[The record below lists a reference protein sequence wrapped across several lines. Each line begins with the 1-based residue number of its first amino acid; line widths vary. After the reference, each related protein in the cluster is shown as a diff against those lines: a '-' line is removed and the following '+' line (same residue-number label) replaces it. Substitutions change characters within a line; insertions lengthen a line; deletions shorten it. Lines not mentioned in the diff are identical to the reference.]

1 MRNVDLSSLVLGGSY
16 QPGDSILHRMAT
28 RSKILWAFIFL
39 IGIALGSGWVQGSLA
54 LVLLMALGFSGAS
67 LLGFF
72 KRLRAF
78 VWFLLLLGLFP
89 AFFTPGAPVPGLSG
103 LPVSI
108 SQEGLLL
115 GGATVLRMV
124 LMFLVSMILLR
135 TTSPRS
141 LVQQIDVFTSWIP
154 WFSEALKQFFLVG
167 LMAFQMLPALCA
179 EAENFLKKEMPENMD
194 RGNIFKR
201 IRQVAQLLM
210 PLLVSVLRDP
220 ARFSGPVAGSD
231 QNFIQAESAE

>member
-1 MRNVDLSSLVLGGSY
+1 MKNIDLSSLVLGGSY
-16 QPGDSILHRMAT
+16 QPGDSVLHRMAART
-28 RSKILWAFIFL
+28 KILWTFIFL
-39 IGIALGSGWVQGSLA
+39 VGIALGSAWMHGLVA
-54 LVLLMALGFSGAS
+54 VVLLTALGFSGAS

-89 AFFTPGAPVPGLSG
+89 AFFTPGTPVPVLSW

-141 LVQQIDVFTSWIP
+141 LVQQIDIFTSWIP
-154 WFSEALKQFFLVG
+154 WFSESLKHFFLVG
-167 LMAFQMLPALCA
+167 WMAFQMLPALCA

-194 RGNIFKR
+194 RGNIFQK

-210 PLLVSVLRDP
+210 PLLISVLRDP
-220 ARFSGPVAGSD
+220 ARFSSSMVGRDGEFPK
-231 QNFIQAESAE
+231 AESAE